1 MGSENRINDIGII
14 CVNYGIDNEDTQGG
28 IVMAGLKLNLNYSGI
43 QESQLE
49 NMKDLVGAAQ
59 QMLENGTGP
68 GNDFIGWVHLPD
80 QFDMGLMEKIEACAS
95 RMREKCDVLVV
106 VGIGGSYLGTRAV
119 SEALRDPMEH
129 IRRFCSRENPVI
141 LYAGHHLE
149 ERYMEKL
156 LGALDDLE
164 VCVNVISK
172 SGTTTEPAI
181 AFRMLKRYM
190 EDRYG
195 VEGARERV
203 VATTDKARGA
213 LRTLADEQ
221 GYETFVIEDDIG
233 GRYSVLT
240 PVGLLPLAI
249 SGVDVRALLEG
260 AKAAYKEYLNP
271 DLLTN
276 HCLKYAAAR
285 KILQDQGKIVEIL
298 ANYDPSLMYI
308 SEWWKQLYGES
319 EGKDGRGIFP
329 ASVQFSTDLHSMGQ
343 YIQDGRR
350 MLFETVIQVTD
361 LEGCLKVTEDP
372 QDLDGLNFLAGK
384 SLKEIN
390 HKAFEGTLL
399 AHVAGGTPNMVIE
412 LEKLD
417 AFHLGQLL
425 YFFEKACGVSGY
437 LLGVN
442 PFDQPGVEAYKKNMF
457 ALLGKPGY
465 EAHRKTLEAGLKR
478 L

>member
-1 MGSENRINDIGII
+1 
-14 CVNYGIDNEDTQGG
+14 
-28 IVMAGLKLNLNYSGI
+28 MAGLNLNLNYSGI
-43 QESQLE
+43 HESQL
-49 NMKDLVGAAQ
+49 NSMKEMVHAAQ
-59 QMLENGTGP
+59 LMLENSTGA
-68 GNDFIGWVHLPD
+68 GSEFTGWVHLP
-80 QFDMGLMEKIEACAS
+80 QTFDMVLMDQVEACAA
-95 RMREKCDVLVV
+95 RLKEKCDVLVV

-119 SEALRDPMEH
+119 SEALKDPMEH
-129 IRRFCSRENPVI
+129 LRRFCSRENPTIV
-141 LYAGHHLE
+141 YAGHHLE
-149 ERYMEKL
+149 ERYMQNL
-156 LGALDDLE
+156 LGALDELE

-181 AFRMLKRYM
+181 AFRMLKSYM
-190 EDRYG
+190 EKRYG
-195 VEGARERV
+195 VDGAKERI

-240 PVGLLPLAI
+240 PVGLLPLAV
-249 SGVDVRALLEG
+249 SGVDIRALMEG
-260 AKAAYKEYLNP
+260 AKAAYQEYLNP
-271 DLLTN
+271 DLAVN
-276 HCLKYAAAR
+276 NCFKYAAAR
-285 KILQDQGKIVEIL
+285 TILQDQGKVVEIL
-298 ANYDPSLMYI
+298 ANYDPALQYI

-329 ASVQFSTDLHSMGQ
+329 ASVQFSSDLHSMGQ

-350 MLFETVIQVTD
+350 MIFETVIQVTD
-361 LEGCLKVTEDP
+361 LDGSLEVSEDA
-372 QDLDGLNFLAGK
+372 QNLDGLNFLAGK

-399 AHVAGGTPNMVIE
+399 AHVAGGTPNLVLEI
-412 LEKLD
+412 EKLD
-417 AFHLGQLL
+417 AYHIGHLL
-425 YFFEKACGVSGY
+425 YFFEKACGISGY

-465 EAHRKTLEAGLKR
+465 EAHRQTLEAALKR